1 MTVHDDDFCG
11 ACFRRFAELLA
22 EQTAREFV
30 HGLGT
35 ASSTGADTM
44 PYGLGTATRA

>member
-1 MTVHDDDFCG
+1 MTAHDDDFCG

-30 HGLGT
+30 NGLGT
-35 ASSTGADTM
+35 ASTTGTGAM